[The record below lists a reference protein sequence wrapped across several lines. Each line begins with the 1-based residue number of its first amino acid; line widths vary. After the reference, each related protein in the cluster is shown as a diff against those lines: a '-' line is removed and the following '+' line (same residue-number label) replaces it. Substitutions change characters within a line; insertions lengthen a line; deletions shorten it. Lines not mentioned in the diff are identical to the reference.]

1 MQNEIDLS
9 GLKDLHALTQP
20 SIWPLAYG
28 WWVIMALGLIL
39 ILCAVIGF
47 IIWHNRPVVY
57 AIRKIKKITE
67 KEQDDLTYIK
77 KLSQLLR
84 RVAMAADGRAAIA
97 PLSDSTWQ
105 DFLQNRTPFV
115 LSESEA
121 HLLAFAPY
129 EQKVK
134 RSFNRTLL
142 MEHAIIWVKKVL
154 STKKYS

>member
-1 MQNEIDLS
+1 MPNEIDLS
-9 GLKDLHALTQP
+9 GLRDLHTLAQP
-20 SIWPLAYG
+20 SIWPPAYG
-28 WWVIMALGLIL
+28 WWVILAIILGLIL
-39 ILCAVIGF
+39 TAIICF

-57 AIRKIKKITE
+57 AIRKIKKITD

-84 RVAMAADGRAAIA
+84 RVAIAADGRATVA
-97 PLSDSTWQ
+97 PLSDTKWQ
-105 DFLQNRTPFV
+105 AFLQKRTPFV
-115 LSESEA
+115 LSEAEA

-154 STKKYS
+154 DTKKSS